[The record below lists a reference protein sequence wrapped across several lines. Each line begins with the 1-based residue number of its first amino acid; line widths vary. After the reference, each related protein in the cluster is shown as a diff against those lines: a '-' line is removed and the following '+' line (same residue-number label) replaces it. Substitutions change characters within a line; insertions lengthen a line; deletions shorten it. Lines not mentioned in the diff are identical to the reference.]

1 MCRYKLED
9 DVDIDEHFNKEL
21 FAIMQ
26 WMFPKH
32 VDEDENNANAS
43 QNKVSRMKS
52 LKDEKRKNAEGNDVM
67 FPKHIDEDESNVD
80 AFQGKVSS
88 KNGKRKNTEGNGVAT
103 KRSKRVKNE
112 VDYNET

>member
-43 QNKVSRMKS
+43 QS
-52 LKDEKRKNAEGNDVM
+52 
-67 FPKHIDEDESNVD
+67 
-80 AFQGKVSS
+80 KVSS
-88 KNGKRKNTEGNGVAT
+88 KNGKRKNAEGNGVAT